1 MRTRLGRLEG
11 LRRSRRAIQRVET
24 IHLKHEAVRT
34 ANDKPKHGNHAANVH
49 ITAAARLGIST
60 AAPKLGRG
68 KRSHPPKMS
77 KPPVSASPQRG
88 PTFPSSPP
96 HKHSILQTTTPPSSC
111 SSHQPIPVICPVSD
125 LSMSIISIQ
134 PCRHRDPHAGSL
146 VAKSLRAEPRPI
158 VCRPSARRRCPGLGG
173 ETAHSSDHEKKPQCR
188 IQGVQG
194 VCLANR

>member
-96 HKHSILQTTTPPSSC
+96 HLLISTLSSKPPHPHRPAAAISQFPSSVPFQIC
-111 SSHQPIPVICPVSD
+111 QCRSSQSN
-125 LSMSIISIQ
+125 
-134 PCRHRDPHAGSL
+134 L
-146 VAKSLRAEPRPI
+146 VAIVILTRGPSL
-158 VCRPSARRRCPGLGG
+158 PSRFVPNLGQSFVALGPASLPWAWRRNSAQQR
-173 ETAHSSDHEKKPQCR
+173 S
-188 IQGVQG
+188 
-194 VCLANR
+194 